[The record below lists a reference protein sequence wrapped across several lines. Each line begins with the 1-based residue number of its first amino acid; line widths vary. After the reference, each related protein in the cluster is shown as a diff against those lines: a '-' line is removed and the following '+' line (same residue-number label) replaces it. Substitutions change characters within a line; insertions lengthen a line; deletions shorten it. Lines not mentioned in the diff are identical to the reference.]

1 MNTYNFLDNQGLAHF
16 FGQLKKLFGSKAILK
31 NAAED
36 RRKYLLNIDYEKEL
50 AFDIPAVAAP
60 YVGSAKVGET
70 YIP

>member
-1 MNTYNFLDNQGLAHF
+1 
-16 FGQLKKLFGSKAILK
+16 LK

-36 RRKYLLNIDYEKEL
+36 RRKYLFNIDYEKEL